1 MTTILKKLASD
12 EQGASMAEYALLLAL
27 VSVAV
32 IGALQILGGNIEAV
46 FTTASDEL
54 SAAVPAE

>member
-1 MTTILKKLASD
+1 MTKLFKKLASD

-32 IGALQILGGNIEAV
+32 IGALQILGGSIESV

-54 SAAVPAE
+54 SAVSPAE